1 MAGLRKLCAFVVVVV
16 GVPAAA
22 LAASGPSTVSGSW
35 RELHAAPFA
44 VDGTSVWTGTR
55 LIVFGR
61 RPLTHSADVAE
72 AYDPARDAWSRLSP
86 PAGPR
91 YSPGYR
97 AVWTGKEMLA
107 FGGFH
112 SVAFN
117 PTTGRWRELRRPLRD
132 GIIVWTGVEAVG
144 WGGGCCGDAFS
155 DGAAYNPATGR
166 YRKLA
171 RSPLAPSQRPM
182 GAWTGREL
190 IVFVSGFDPDGR
202 PYPARLARAAA
213 YNPATNTW
221 RRLPP
226 FPRAGL
232 RFAGT
237 AVWDGHD
244 VLVVAAGT
252 NARSTRAY
260 DPAAN
265 RWRRLRSLPAG
276 RIGAT
281 AVWTGER
288 VLLWGG
294 ENRNAST
301 DPRNGFAYDPRTDRW
316 SSIPRTPLSRRS
328 GSVVAWTERSLI
340 VWGGVTPAPV
350 GSRSAPTY
358 HRDGAAFTPAS

>member
-1 MAGLRKLCAFVVVVV
+1 V
-16 GVPAAA
+16 AAA
-22 LAASGPSTVSGSW
+22 
-35 RELHAAPFA
+35 
-44 VDGTSVWTGTR
+44 
-55 LIVFGR
+55 
-61 RPLTHSADVAE
+61 
-72 AYDPARDAWSRLSP
+72 
-86 PAGPR
+86 
-91 YSPGYR
+91 
-97 AVWTGKEMLA
+97 
-107 FGGFH
+107 
-112 SVAFN
+112 
-117 PTTGRWRELRRPLRD
+117 
-132 GIIVWTGVEAVG
+132 
-144 WGGGCCGDAFS
+144 
-155 DGAAYNPATGR
+155 PAT
-166 YRKLA
+166 
-171 RSPLAPSQRPM
+171 S
-182 GAWTGREL
+182 
-190 IVFVSGFDPDGR
+190 
-202 PYPARLARAAA
+202 
-213 YNPATNTW
+213 
-221 RRLPP
+221 
-226 FPRAGL
+226 RAGL

-294 ENRNAST
+294 QNRNAST

-328 GSVVAWTERSLI
+328 GSVVAWTGRSLI

>member
-171 RSPLAPSQRPM
+171 RSPLALSSQRPM

-226 FPRAGL
+226 LPEPACASRA
-232 RFAGT
+232 
-237 AVWDGHD
+237 
-244 VLVVAAGT
+244 
-252 NARSTRAY
+252 
-260 DPAAN
+260 P
-265 RWRRLRSLPAG
+265 
-276 RIGAT
+276 
-281 AVWTGER
+281 
-288 VLLWGG
+288 
-294 ENRNAST
+294 
-301 DPRNGFAYDPRTDRW
+301 
-316 SSIPRTPLSRRS
+316 RS
-328 GSVVAWTERSLI
+328 GTGTTCSSSPQAP
-340 VWGGVTPAPV
+340 TPAPRV
-350 GSRSAPTY
+350 RTTQRRTGGGASDRSRPGASGPRPCGPANECCSGAARTVTRPQTRAMDSPTTLGPTAGRAFRAPRSA
-358 HRDGAAFTPAS
+358 GVAAPWSPGRSAR